1 MPFKDEKVYYKTEEP
16 AAHNSIADDLMSGE
30 ITYEIESKTPVL
42 SMMGRKGIIFIKMP
56 GENTVF
62 LEVRSEA

>member
-30 ITYEIESKTPVL
+30 ITYEIESKTPVFVDD
-42 SMMGRKGIIFIKMP
+42 GTERHHFHK
-56 GENTVF
+56 N
-62 LEVRSEA
+62 A